1 MMLSP
6 ARHRNVPMMSALGER
21 LGPDTAQ
28 LTGQQNLITAA
39 KAGASQAPQCGVSR
53 LNMGIMA
60 AGMHAAT
67 MHATQPCTQHYQC
80 CTPEVTHGSAVGD
93 VEGHKRPS
101 LLLRSCQPV

>member
-60 AGMHAAT
+60 AGIHAAT
-67 MHATQPCTQHYQC
+67 MHATHQC

-93 VEGHKRPS
+93 VEGHKWPS